1 MARLEVDWAFL
12 RSARGALKIA
22 RTLVA
27 LIAFSCFL
35 GLGTY
40 EAYTALAG
48 TEIVITSL
56 FLLLYL
62 LRLNTRMRCL
72 YWPLA
77 DILNSVISALFLL
90 AMSLFALITKTSKG
104 TLTGGVFGV
113 ILLVLCIVDI
123 VLLCKKISLDKARG
137 RSAPAQ

>member
-12 RSARGALKIA
+12 CSARGALKIA
-22 RTLVA
+22 RTVGPGAAPGPSARAGPPLTPSPPVPQLVA
-27 LIAFSCFL
+27 LITFTYFL
-35 GLGTY
+35 GLGTS

-77 DILNSVISALFLL
+77 VS
-90 AMSLFALITKTSKG
+90 T
-104 TLTGGVFGV
+104 
-113 ILLVLCIVDI
+113 
-123 VLLCKKISLDKARG
+123 RG
-137 RSAPAQ
+137 LRVPGCSGCEYRWL